1 MVDSVDLLESTS
13 KQIEV
18 GFDGSL
24 PLFFTRPNAALHVV
38 LTWPT
43 KSKSLSRERG

>member
-24 PLFFTRPNAALHVV
+24 PLFLLDQMLHCT
-38 LTWPT
+38 LF
-43 KSKSLSRERG
+43 